1 VIDDEAQSG
10 RYSVGLDDD
19 LIMLVIDGERSV
31 VRVRLPADEARR
43 LVTLVLAACDIVEA
57 ADVDEMVGGW
67 RS

>member
-1 VIDDEAQSG
+1 MIDDEAQSG

-19 LIMLVIDGERSV
+19 MVVLVLDGERSV

-43 LVTLVLAACDIVEA
+43 LATLVLAACDIVEA
-57 ADVDEMVGGW
+57 ADVDQMIGGW

>member
-1 VIDDEAQSG
+1 MNDDEAQSG

-19 LIMLVIDGERSV
+19 LVMLVIDGERSV

-43 LVTLVLAACDIVEA
+43 LATLILAACDIVEA
-57 ADVDEMVGGW
+57 ADVDKMVGGW